1 MRLLA
6 GPGQARWGG
15 RAGRPVRWTAGVA
28 ATVTG
33 LILMAG
39 CQFPGTGS
47 AAGSSPTASGT
58 ITVVAPPGV
67 ADAPL
72 YIGIRDGL
80 FTRAGLTVKVVPSS
94 SGQQALSAKQEV
106 AALGNGNADIV
117 FADYSDM
124 FYAQELKPSPHLLT
138 VADGYD
144 AGPGVMEILTLPG
157 SSIVSPKDL
166 AGKTIGTDQ
175 AQLMPPTGRGGHPRP
190 YSQDTLAA
198 WSVLQSDNVDQS
210 TIHWAPMPATQL
222 LDALKSHQVD
232 AILATEPIIYEAESQ
247 LGAVPVLDAC
257 TGATANLPLYGY
269 FTNKAYA
276 DRNGRVLT
284 AFRAALEKAQAQ
296 ASMAAP
302 LQNALTKSAGLKP
315 QTAALVTFGTYPT
328 TLSAPNIQRVVNLL
342 FFFNALGA
350 TLNVPSLVFK

>member
-6 GPGQARWGG
+6 GPDRARWGG
-15 RAGRPVRWTAGVA
+15 RAGRPVRCAAGVA
-28 ATVTG
+28 ATVTS
-33 LILMAG
+33 LLLVAG

-47 AAGSSPTASGT
+47 SAGSGPTASGT

-80 FTRAGLTVKVVPSS
+80 FTRAGLTVKVVP
-94 SGQQALSAKQEV
+94 APSAKQDV
-106 AALGNGNADIV
+106 AALGNGSADIV
-117 FADYSDM
+117 FADYADM
-124 FYAQELKPSPHLLT
+124 FYAQELKPSPHLLA

-144 AGPGVMEILTLPG
+144 AGPSVMEILTLPG
-157 SSIVSPKDL
+157 SKIVSPKDL

-175 AQLMPPTGRGGHPRP
+175 AQLMPPTGPGGHPRP

-198 WSVLQSDNVDQS
+198 WSVLQSDNVDQT
-210 TIHWAPMPATQL
+210 TIHWDPMPTTNL

-232 AILATEPIIYEAESQ
+232 AILATEPTIYEAESQ

-257 TGATANLPLYGY
+257 TGATASLPLYGY
-269 FTNKAYA
+269 FTNKAFA
-276 DRNGRVLT
+276 DRKPEVVT

-302 LQNALTKSAGLKP
+302 LQTALTKSAGLKP